1 MEMNLI
7 APLIV
12 VCVLVLGGILGVLLV
27 WLLSE

>member
-12 VCVLVLGGILGVLLV
+12 VCVLVLGCILGVILI
-27 WLLSE
+27 WLLLE